1 MAPHIY
7 TNHTSEQVVVS
18 DEPLAHLEGVA
29 RWEHTEGDA
38 PKQAKAV
45 EIPEGKPEEK
55 WTVDQLKAYAARENI
70 ALGDVLKKAEI
81 LGVIERHAPGN
92 PVNNGPSTAGKEQ
105 SFPEPGTPA
114 PKE

>member
-38 PKQAKAV
+38 PKQTKPV
-45 EIPEGKPEEK
+45 EIPQGNPEEK
-55 WTVDQLKAYAARENI
+55 WTVDQLRAYADRGNI
-70 ALGDVLKKAEI
+70 DLGDAKVKAEI
-81 LGVIERHAPGN
+81 LGVIERHKPGN
-92 PVNNGPSTAGKEQ
+92 PVDNGPSTEGKEQ
-105 SFPEPGTPA
+105 KFPEPGTPA